1 LSVVPKKV
9 LQALVFALPL
19 CVVGFAVLMGGA
31 SLMRAMDDAAGA
43 LALAW
48 IAAAFLLAGVADG
61 LLLVIVLGLRALDEK
76 DESTRGEG

>member
-1 LSVVPKKV
+1 MIPKKI

-31 SLMRAMDDAAGA
+31 SLMRAMNDSQGA
-43 LALAW
+43 LVLAW
-48 IAAAFLLAGVADG
+48 IASAFLLAGVADG

-76 DESTRGEG
+76 DDSNRGEG